1 MFVKN
6 IVLFPATWN
15 IELGCISVSVL
26 TPWPGVDK
34 GIFYVNVI
42 QNLSSPV

>member
-1 MFVKN
+1 MFDYK
-6 IVLFPATWN
+6 FA
-15 IELGCISVSVL
+15 ISKHDKSWIFL
-26 TPWPGVDK
+26 YSGAPGQAEVDK